1 MDLELISAR
10 RRAAPRA
17 AGGFS
22 LIEALLGSVI
32 LMIVALGVLP
42 LFSRAMV
49 SNLAGSEST
58 SLSSMA
64 MERAEEFYQYS
75 FNSPRL
81 TVPAGSTE
89 VFYDEVWTEQDGR
102 WIDGTTAEAES
113 ADKKVLWTRRTRV
126 RQFGINDVL
135 TGSPTP
141 LDGNAPTGS
150 VHVKEIEVLVASARL
165 SSVALGPNKDM
176 RVRLFKAL

>member
-1 MDLELISAR
+1 MDVELISAR
-10 RRAAPRA
+10 RRGNAN
-17 AGGFS
+17 GFS
-22 LIEALLGSVI
+22 LIEALLASVI

-64 MERAEEFYQYS
+64 MERAEEFYQYP

-81 TVPAGSTE
+81 TIDGGSTE
-89 VFYDEVWTEQDGR
+89 EFYDEVWTEEDGR
-102 WIDGTTAEAES
+102 WIDATVAEAEG
-113 ADKKVLWTRRTRV
+113 DGKTVRWTRRTRV

-135 TGSPTP
+135 AGSPTP
-141 LDGNAPTGS
+141 LDGNAPTGT
-150 VHVKEIEVLVASARL
+150 VHLKEIEVEVASARQ
-165 SSVALGPNKDM
+165 SSVALGPTKDL

>member
-1 MDLELISAR
+1 MDVELISAR
-10 RRAAPRA
+10 HRLGRGAAS
-17 AGGFS
+17 GFS
-22 LIEALLGSVI
+22 LIEALLASVI

-64 MERAEEFYQYS
+64 MERAEEFYQYP

-81 TVPAGSTE
+81 TIPAGSTE
-89 VFYDEVWTEQDGR
+89 VFYDEVWTDTDGR
-102 WIDGTTAEAES
+102 WIDGTAAEVANDET
-113 ADKKVLWTRRTRV
+113 KVLWTRRTRV

-135 TGSPTP
+135 AGSPTP

-150 VHVKEIEVLVASARL
+150 VHVKEIEVEVASARQ
-165 SSVALGPNKDM
+165 SSVALGPTKDM
-176 RVRLFKAL
+176 RIRLFKAL

>member
-1 MDLELISAR
+1 MGLELISAQR
-10 RRAAPRA
+10 RRGS
-17 AGGFS
+17 AGASGFS
-22 LIEALLGSVI
+22 LIEALLASVI

-64 MERAEEFYQYS
+64 MERAEEFYQYP
-75 FNSPRL
+75 FNGTRL
-81 TVPAGSTE
+81 TVPGGATE
-89 VFYDEVWTEQDGR
+89 VFYDEVWTEEDGR
-102 WIDGTTAEAES
+102 WIDGTVAEAEG
-113 ADKKVLWTRRTRV
+113 DEKTVRWTRRTRV

-135 TGSPTP
+135 DGSPTP
-141 LDGNAPTGS
+141 LDGNAPSGS
-150 VHVKEIEVLVASARL
+150 VHVKEIEVEVASARQ
-165 SSVALGPNKDM
+165 SSVALGPTKDL

>member
-1 MDLELISAR
+1 VELELNPAR
-10 RRAAPRA
+10 RRDGRGA

-22 LIEALLGSVI
+22 LVEALLASVI

-64 MERAEEFYQYS
+64 MERAEEFYQYP

-81 TVPAGSTE
+81 TIPGGSTE
-89 VFYDEVWTEQDGR
+89 VFFDEVWTEQDGR
-102 WIDGTTAEAES
+102 WIDGTVAAAES
-113 ADKKVLWTRRTRV
+113 ADKTVLWTRRTRV

-135 TGSPTP
+135 GGAPTP
-141 LDGNAPTGS
+141 LDGNASTGS

-165 SSVALGPNKDM
+165 SSVALGPTKDL

>member
-1 MDLELISAR
+1 VELELNPSR
-10 RRAAPRA
+10 RRDGRGA

-22 LIEALLGSVI
+22 LVEALLASVI

-64 MERAEEFYQYS
+64 MERAEEFYQYP
-75 FNSPRL
+75 FNSSRL
-81 TVPAGSTE
+81 TIPGGSTE
-89 VFYDEVWTEQDGR
+89 VFFDEVWTEQDGR
-102 WIDGTTAEAES
+102 WIDGTVAAAES
-113 ADKKVLWTRRTRV
+113 ADKTVLWTRRTRV

-135 TGSPTP
+135 GGAPTP
-141 LDGNAPTGS
+141 LDGNASTGS

-165 SSVALGPNKDM
+165 SSVALGPTKDL

>member
-1 MDLELISAR
+1 MEVGLN
-10 RRAAPRA
+10 A
-17 AGGFS
+17 AGHRPDRGGTAGFS
-22 LIEALLGSVI
+22 LVEALLASLI

-64 MERAEEFYQYS
+64 MERAEEFYQYP
-75 FNSPRL
+75 FNSQRL
-81 TVPAGSTE
+81 TIPGGSSE
-89 VFYDEVWTEQDGR
+89 VFFDEVWTEEDGR
-102 WIDGTTAEAES
+102 WIDGTVAEAES
-113 ADKKVLWTRRTRV
+113 ADKTVLWTRRTRV

-135 TGSPTP
+135 DGSPTP
-141 LDGNAPTGS
+141 LDGNAPTGA
-150 VHVKEIEVLVASARL
+150 VHVKEIEVEVASARL
-165 SSVALGPNKDM
+165 SSVALGPTKDL